1 MIMNKEESKMKKL
14 FSILLAVLM
23 LLGLSGCVVIR
34 TVTKYANADK
44 YTAGGFTY
52 DASAVKRV
60 ELEWAAGD
68 VTLKHGSGTL
78 SVSESGGDALATSER
93 LHWWL
98 DGTTLRIKY
107 CESGYTHII
116 PSRNKHL
123 TLELPVNDR
132 VDLKIDIAS
141 GEIRADALYVNSLDV
156 KTASGGVAI
165 DVLDA
170 GEAHIDSASGGIRL
184 GTVTVDVFSVDTA
197 SGGLGA
203 DRLNA
208 KTVKV
213 NSASGG
219 VTLGLDTMETVDIGV
234 ASGRVTLKLLNAARG
249 ATVQLS
255 KLSGD
260 FDCAL
265 PMTAGGKTYK
275 IGDGAIQIKID
286 SASGGVTIE

>member
-1 MIMNKEESKMKKL
+1 MKKL
-14 FSILLAVLM
+14 VSLM
-23 LLGLSGCVVIR
+23 LASLLLLGAFGCALIR

-52 DASAVKRV
+52 DAGAVKRV

-68 VTLKHGSGTL
+68 ITLKHGSGTL

-107 CESGYTHII
+107 CESGFTHII
-116 PSRNKHL
+116 PSKNKHL
-123 TLELPVNDR
+123 TLELPINDR
-132 VDLKIDIAS
+132 VDLKIDVAS
-141 GEIRADALYVNSLDV
+141 GGIYADALHVNSLDV
-156 KTASGGVAI
+156 KTASGGIAI
-165 DVLDA
+165 DALDA

-197 SGGLGA
+197 SGGLSA

-208 KTVKV
+208 RTVKV
-213 NSASGG
+213 DSASGG
-219 VTLGLDTMETVDIGV
+219 ITLGLDTMETVDIDV
-234 ASGRVTLKLLNAARG
+234 ASGRVTLKLLNAEHG
-249 ATVQLS
+249 ATVRLS

-265 PMTAGGKTYK
+265 PMTAEGKTYK
-275 IGDGAIQIKID
+275 IGDGAIQIKINT
-286 SASGGVTIE
+286 ASGGVTIE